1 MICLQILDLDSAAR
15 LMISS
20 KKHYSMLRL
29 SPISKHLFIKAI
41 AREADLPFLALVK
54 PGTDIEIHLAKML

>member
-1 MICLQILDLDSAAR
+1 
-15 LMISS
+15 MISS